1 MIILQ
6 KLILYSIL
14 ILHINHWLIF
24 AILLLLDINV
34 EPAFIRSDKINH
46 INVCPVDIPQYSLVR
61 VDSHTHSF
69 IYSDSLDSIS
79 WLDEID
85 QIFINTEMYCV
96 RGLAFRDRF
105 WGLLKFHM
113 LLIREVTSVV
123 HHLEGIST
131 VTIFTMVWLKD
142 TSSLDKFT
150 LLKIAF
156 ETFECCFF
164 HLRNDIT
171 VTNHNT
177 LN

>member
-6 KLILYSIL
+6 KLILNSIL
-14 ILHINHWLIF
+14 IFHINHWLISP
-24 AILLLLDINV
+24 ILLLLDIDI
-34 EPAFIRSDKINH
+34 ESAFIRSDKINH
-46 INVCPVDIPQYSLVR
+46 INVCPVNIPQNSLVR

-69 IYSDSLDSIS
+69 IYSDSLDPIS

-123 HHLEGIST
+123 HHLEGISA
-131 VTIFTMVWLKD
+131 VAIFTIIWLKD

-156 ETFECCFF
+156 ETFECCLF